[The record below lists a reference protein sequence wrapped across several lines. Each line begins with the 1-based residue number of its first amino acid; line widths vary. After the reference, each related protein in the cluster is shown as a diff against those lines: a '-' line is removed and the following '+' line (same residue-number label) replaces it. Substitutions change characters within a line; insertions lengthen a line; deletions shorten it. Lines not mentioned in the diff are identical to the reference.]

1 MKGCKIMGPKAMKK
15 GLVSYQTKQR
25 RWAILII
32 CYISKQ
38 WCAKNY
44 DHRL

>member
-1 MKGCKIMGPKAMKK
+1 MGPKAMKK

-38 WCAKNY
+38 WCFQMRFAKKKNIF
-44 DHRL
+44 